1 RYFLAGIQQMNCST
15 IDYLSGEEYSPD
27 PNDSTMAIPFNFLK
41 VLSQTLN
48 LKNDLFSGLLI
59 LAGIVIYISTFKA
72 EVGNKLR
79 PKSSFQGPMFKYEYG
94 FSFLFAVTSLMM
106 CEIVGT
112 FSIFLYIRAHQ
123 IEWKKEF
130 EKQQFL
136 EYLPTPTIVP
146 SEPPPPIIYCKK
158 HGGRGRRYSRTKEL
172 SRDAS
177 PIHMVKTSRTSSLTV
192 PGASIP
198 YSDSMRDLTFFNF
211 PTSAFSRENTCN
223 TVSTAVDINRDYSHE
238 FSPRRDSIYKAEY
251 PPPIPEQEFLTN
263 EYTRDYH
270 LPRLEITSHESLRRT
285 TPV

>member
-1 RYFLAGIQQMNCST
+1 MNCST

-27 PNDSTMAIPFNFLK
+27 PNDSTMAIPC
-41 VLSQTLN
+41 
-48 LKNDLFSGLLI
+48 LLI

-79 PKSSFQGPMFKYEYG
+79 PKSSFQGPMFKYEY
-94 FSFLFAVTSLMM
+94 
-106 CEIVGT
+106 VGT